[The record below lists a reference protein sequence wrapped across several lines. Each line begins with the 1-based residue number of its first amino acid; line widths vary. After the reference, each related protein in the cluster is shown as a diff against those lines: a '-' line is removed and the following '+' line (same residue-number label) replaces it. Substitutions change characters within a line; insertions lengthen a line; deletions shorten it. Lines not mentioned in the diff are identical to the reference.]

1 MGAVTAGEIIA
12 EAAFSSGSFVDV
24 HAYPAFGT
32 ERRGTPV
39 QAYVKLSK
47 KEKIWDRGQI
57 ENPHLIIVLDDT
69 VITTNIFSCM
79 MENAIALINSDK
91 NSDYFKEKYKIREDI
106 IIVIADVSRMAKE
119 KDLIFEGTPI
129 VNIGILGL
137 IAKVFKELKLEFLKN
152 AIRKRMGD
160 KSLDNIDLMEDAYKL
175 SKSL

>member
-1 MGAVTAGEIIA
+1 
-12 EAAFSSGSFVDV
+12 
-24 HAYPAFGT
+24 
-32 ERRGTPV
+32 
-39 QAYVKLSK
+39 
-47 KEKIWDRGQI
+47 
-57 ENPHLIIVLDDT
+57 
-69 VITTNIFSCM
+69 M